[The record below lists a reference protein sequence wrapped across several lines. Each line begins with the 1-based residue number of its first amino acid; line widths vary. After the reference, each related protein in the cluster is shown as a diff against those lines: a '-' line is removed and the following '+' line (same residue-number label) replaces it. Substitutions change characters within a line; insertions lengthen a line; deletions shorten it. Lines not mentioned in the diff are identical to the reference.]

1 MKGVSDAKRGAGTAA
16 VTVAAKAGRAVGGP
30 IFWGTGHLMTSAEFA
45 RHAIS
50 FGLIAL
56 TEEQARTSVRAARFA
71 CDWIEMCRKALP

>member
-1 MKGVSDAKRGAGTAA
+1 
-16 VTVAAKAGRAVGGP
+16 
-30 IFWGTGHLMTSAEFA
+30 MTSAEFA